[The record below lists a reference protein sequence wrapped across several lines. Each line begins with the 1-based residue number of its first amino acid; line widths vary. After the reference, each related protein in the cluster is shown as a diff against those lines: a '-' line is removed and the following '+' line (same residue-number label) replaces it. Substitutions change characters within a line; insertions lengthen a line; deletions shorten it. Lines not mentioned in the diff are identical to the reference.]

1 MRRLPA
7 VLLASLVL
15 AACARAPRDPADGCL
30 REVLASAE
38 RRDADA
44 VLTHVSERFRDADG
58 GDKAD
63 AGALVRRSLAA
74 YASLSLKLEDLA
86 IERGS
91 DAAQAKFRVRM
102 SGRPRAAAG
111 LEGLLP
117 RSSRWSFDVRL
128 ESEPGGWK
136 IVGASWTRLE
146 DVP

>member
-1 MRRLPA
+1 MRRLAA
-7 VLLASLVL
+7 VLLASFFLS
-15 AACARAPRDPADGCL
+15 ACARAPRDPAEACL

-44 VLTHVSERFRDADG
+44 VLTHVSERFRDAEG

-63 AGALVRRSLAA
+63 AAALVRRSLAA

-86 IERGS
+86 IERGT

-128 ESEPGGWK
+128 ESEPGGWR
-136 IVGASWTRLE
+136 IVSASWTRLE